1 MDENKI
7 NKSQKPAP
15 DTQSWYEYIWK
26 AEQETI
32 NRLEE
37 AAKFLATIA
46 GLSLTVF
53 ITGVQAGQASSPQD
67 LPAKIAVVL
76 WLVSLVVAILVV
88 FPWHYRYHSQ
98 SVQSMKTMHRRVV
111 RFKDFL
117 LYLSALL
124 YLAGLVLLIMRIVW

>member
-1 MDENKI
+1 MWCCERRFH
-7 NKSQKPAP
+7 SSLGG
-15 DTQSWYEYIWK
+15 T
-26 AEQETI
+26 

-53 ITGVQAGQASSPQD
+53 ITGVQAGRASSPQD
-67 LPAKIAVVL
+67 LPARIAVVL

-98 SVQSMKTMHRRVV
+98 SVQSIKAMHRRVV
-111 RFKDFL
+111 RFKDLL

-124 YLAGLVLLIMRIVW
+124 YLAGLVLLMLRIVG